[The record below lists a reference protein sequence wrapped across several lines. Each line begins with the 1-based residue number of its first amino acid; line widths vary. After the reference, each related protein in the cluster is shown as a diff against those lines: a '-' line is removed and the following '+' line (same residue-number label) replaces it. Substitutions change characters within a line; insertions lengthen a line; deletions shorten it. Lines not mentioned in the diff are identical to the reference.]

1 MTVGNTDNR
10 ANSRC
15 NSAPA
20 TTDLIPRAPRKRP
33 SQGRSQHTVDV
44 IVEAATRIFDKV
56 GIQATTNQIAELAG
70 VSIGSLYQYFPNKLA
85 LITELHERHR
95 ALVAKSVLGALDA
108 MDSRPLDEVVL
119 HVVQCSLSV
128 HRDRPGLQ
136 QVLHAQLPQLSLQ
149 DDASPAKQN
158 VGNRVYLLLQA
169 HLPGGD
175 QKSLSLA
182 VQTLLT
188 MCECLVHD
196 VVLNPR
202 ADADD
207 LAAARNIARALCGYL
222 DRLALTR

>member
-15 NSAPA
+15 NSAPG

-70 VSIGSLYQYFPNKLA
+70 VSIGSLYQYFPNKQA
-85 LITELHERHR
+85 LI
-95 ALVAKSVLGALDA
+95 
-108 MDSRPLDEVVL
+108 
-119 HVVQCSLSV
+119 
-128 HRDRPGLQ
+128 
-136 QVLHAQLPQLSLQ
+136 
-149 DDASPAKQN
+149 
-158 VGNRVYLLLQA
+158 
-169 HLPGGD
+169 
-175 QKSLSLA
+175 
-182 VQTLLT
+182 
-188 MCECLVHD
+188 HD

-207 LAAARNIARALCGYL
+207 LTTAKKIARALGGYL
-222 DRLALTR
+222 DYFALTR

>member
-1 MTVGNTDNR
+1 MTVGNPGHR
-10 ANSRC
+10 ANSRFI
-15 NSAPA
+15 SAPG

-56 GIQATTNQIAELAG
+56 GVQATTNQIAELAG

-95 ALVAKSVLGALDA
+95 ALVAKCVLGALDA

-119 HVVQCSLSV
+119 RVVECSLSA

-136 QVLHAQLPQLSLQ
+136 RVLHAQLPQLSQQ
-149 DDASPAKQN
+149 DDASPAKQV
-158 VGNRVYLLLQA
+158 VGEKVYLLLQA
-169 HLPGGD
+169 HLPGVD
-175 QKSLSLA
+175 QTNLSLA

-188 MCECLVHD
+188 PCEGLVHD

-202 ADADD
+202 AEVDD
-207 LAAARNIARALCGYL
+207 LTMAKNIARAICGYL
-222 DRLALTR
+222 DRVALIR

>member
-1 MTVGNTDNR
+1 MTVGIADHR
-10 ANSRC
+10 ANSRF
-15 NSAPA
+15 NSTPG

-33 SQGRSQHTVDV
+33 TQGRSQHTVDV
-44 IVEAATRIFDKV
+44 IVEAATRIFDEV
-56 GIQATTNQIAELAG
+56 GVQATTNQIAELAG

-95 ALVAKSVLGALDA
+95 ALVAKGVLGALDA

-119 HVVQCSLSV
+119 RVVEYSLSA
-128 HRDRPGLQ
+128 HRDSPGLQ
-136 QVLHAQLPQLSLQ
+136 RVLHAQLPQLSQQ
-149 DDASPAKQN
+149 DDASPAKQV
-158 VGNRVYLLLQA
+158 VGERVYLLLQA
-169 HLPGGD
+169 HLPGVD
-175 QKSLSLA
+175 QKTLSLA

-188 MCECLVHD
+188 LCECLVHD

-207 LAAARNIARALCGYL
+207 LATAKNIARALCGYL